1 MKIILQEDIPN
12 LGKAGEIKDVADG
25 YARNYLFPRNLALL
39 ANEKNLCLWEKKK
52 RLAEKKELEKVKQAE
67 EMAQTLEKISCTI
80 SVKSGKEEKIFGA
93 VTNADIAEAL
103 GKEGIN
109 IDKKDI
115 LLAEPIRHIGAY
127 IVEVNL
133 HPQVKAKLKVW
144 VVSQKHE

>member
-12 LGKAGEIKDVADG
+12 LGKAGEIKDVTDG

-39 ANEKNLCLWEKKK
+39 ANKKNLRLWEGKKK
-52 RLAEKKELEKVKQAE
+52 NQEKEELRKLKQAE
-67 EMAQTLEKISCTI
+67 GMAQTLEKMSCTI

-144 VVSQKHE
+144 VVSEK

>member
-1 MKIILQEDIPN
+1 MRIIFQEDIPN

-39 ANEKNLCLWEKKK
+39 ANKKNLRLWEEKKK
-52 RLAEKKELEKVKQAE
+52 NQEKKELRKLKQAE
-67 EMAQTLEKISCTI
+67 EMAQTLERTSCTI

-93 VTNADIAEAL
+93 VTNTDIAEAL
-103 GKEGIN
+103 NKEGIN

-144 VVSQKHE
+144 VVSEK